1 LYPVQNSVG
10 SLTAFSANKG
20 LEEAAI
26 AYNTPN
32 EFEKYTRIP
41 WIRAVLT
48 MVFRLFFDGCP

>member
-26 AYNTPN
+26 AYDTSS
-32 EFEKYTRIP
+32 ESGDGTGVSWSSAI
-41 WIRAVLT
+41 LT
-48 MVFRLFFDGCP
+48 TVFRLFFAGCP